1 MIQAELVFT
10 KFNGRKK
17 YSLTITNQEQIQT
30 VFQQFVLSL
39 PLGTQAK
46 DLYIHQMNNCVLS
59 NDEVISFNNTYKMF
73 IDIEHDHPELLNE
86 INHLLFSKKK
96 LQITLPVKNVFTI
109 QHAYCYILEKTP
121 EKYHVKKKIAKIT
134 KTNDDFLDL
143 PMHVVNLQNHVD
155 TLFNVSNERSNLF
168 YIQRDLSIQQYLAKQ
183 CIKHDLK
190 TIQREAGQATTA
202 YTNLRDGIESTV
214 RVNKNATIE
223 NFKLKTKLNTFQ
235 TENKQE
241 KQLIRNLKHQYGP
254 YLQTDQQRLAFIN
267 ALITNCNSPNVL
279 QLVNNSID
287 NLYAII
293 RAITKMH

>member
-46 DLYIHQMNNCVLS
+46 DLYIHQMNNCVLN

-96 LQITLPVKNVFTI
+96 LQITLPVKKVFTI
-109 QHAYCYILEKTP
+109 QHAYCYVLEKTP

-143 PMHVVNLQNHVD
+143 PMHVVNLQNHVE

-168 YIQRDLSIQQYLAKQ
+168 YSQRNLNIQQYLAKQ

-190 TIQREAGQATTA
+190 TIQREAGQDTTA

-223 NFKLKTKLNTFQ
+223 TFKLKTKLNTFQ
-235 TENKQE
+235 TEYKQE
-241 KQLIRNLKHQYGP
+241 KQLIRNLKRQYGP

>member
-39 PLGTQAK
+39 PLGIQAK
-46 DLYIHQMNNCVLS
+46 DLYIHQMNNCVLN
-59 NDEVISFNNTYKMF
+59 NDEVISFNNTYKIF

-96 LQITLPVKNVFTI
+96 LQITLPVKKVFTI
-109 QHAYCYILEKTP
+109 QHAYCYVLERTP

-143 PMHVVNLQNHVD
+143 PMQVVNLQNHVE

-168 YIQRDLSIQQYLAKQ
+168 YSQRNLSIQQYLAKQ

-190 TIQREAGQATTA
+190 IIQREVGQATTA

-241 KQLIRNLKHQYGP
+241 KQLIRNLKRQYGP

>member
-46 DLYIHQMNNCVLS
+46 DLYIHQMNNCVLN

-73 IDIEHDHPELLNE
+73 IDIEHEHPELLNE

-96 LQITLPVKNVFTI
+96 LQITLPVKKVFTI
-109 QHAYCYILEKTP
+109 QHAYCYVLEKTP

-143 PMHVVNLQNHVD
+143 PMHVVNLQNHVE

-168 YIQRDLSIQQYLAKQ
+168 YSQRNLSIQQYLAKQ
-183 CIKHDLK
+183 CIRHDLK
-190 TIQREAGQATTA
+190 TIQRETGQATTA

-235 TENKQE
+235 TEYKQE
-241 KQLIRNLKHQYGP
+241 KQLIRNLKRQYGP

-267 ALITNCNSPNVL
+267 SLITNCNSPNVL